1 MFATTWSRLHVKN
14 VKKMLLWKWSRP
26 APFEA
31 WMYWTSGA
39 AVDSCPRWDSRLPH
53 RTKYILKWRCPQS
66 LAGFWASTLPSLIFA
81 SRLRYIHA
89 NADSLFSP
97 SSSPGCSLTYRN
109 TSVEELNNDQKFDV
123 VVCTMFHGGLWTR
136 RSFLVTCAELVKDI
150 LNQTSTLSTLPMVC
164 ALPSVR
170 RPSKF
175 SCSFKGWLS
184 GWVDLISR
192 VSASTPSWD
201 SLGPCRGCLI
211 SACARFGSHIWLG
224 VVLKSFGLI
233 LQLDDVDKRRF
244 QEQLVDAA
252 QSLLTHL
259 AAATWPCWRHATSL
273 NRLYRHLLP

>member
-1 MFATTWSRLHVKN
+1 MEVFEHVD
-14 VKKMLLWKWSRP
+14 R
-26 APFEA
+26 
-31 WMYWTSGA
+31 
-39 AVDSCPRWDSRLPH
+39 
-53 RTKYILKWRCPQS
+53 
-66 LAGFWASTLPSLIFA
+66 
-81 SRLRYIHA
+81 
-89 NADSLFSP
+89 
-97 SSSPGCSLTYRN
+97 SSSLVLSLSR
-109 TSVEELNNDQKFDV
+109 TS
-123 VVCTMFHGGLWTR
+123 
-136 RSFLVTCAELVKDI
+136 
-150 LNQTSTLSTLPMVC
+150 STKHQRCQLCQWCVLSRASGDPQDLAV
-164 ALPSVR
+164 
-170 RPSKF
+170 PSKGGF
-175 SCSFKGWLS
+175 QGGCQTQDR

-273 NRLYRHLLP
+273 NRLYWHLLP